1 MLQIKNLSK
10 YSQKKYF
17 FNIITK
23 YKRRKSDFS
32 LFLLYLV
39 LTLINFYIYWR
50 LKKTKNVWKLKKTK
64 IRFYLSLNQK
74 VTIHLTRMKKL
85 EYPSIYPLIKLEGF
99 VSICLYLLKKKLDSR
114 TVFSQTKSLGSQ
126 MGKRWYEYENGKLG
140 IILSKN
146 I

>member
-1 MLQIKNLSK
+1 MRKIWFLSFFTILSIDFNK
-10 YSQKKYF
+10 ILYILKPQKKCM
-17 FNIITK
+17 K
-23 YKRRKSDFS
+23 
-32 LFLLYLV
+32 
-39 LTLINFYIYWR
+39 
-50 LKKTKNVWKLKKTK
+50 LKKNQSSTKQKKEKISDIELKKGFIQKTK
-64 IRFYLSLNQK
+64 IRFCLSLNQK
-74 VTIHLTRMKKL
+74 TTIHLTRMKKL
-85 EYPSIYPLIKLEGF
+85 EYPLIYRLIKLEGF